1 LFRLGGLG
9 KHLNYIGSTIGNKN
23 TPSSS
28 QKLNSKSPK
37 TPSEHYSK
45 KWVQALVNDL
55 SF

>member
-28 QKLNSKSPK
+28 QKLNSK
-37 TPSEHYSK
+37 TPNEHYSE
-45 KWVQALVNDL
+45 WVQALVNDL